1 MPRPAVPDQNSPAH
15 RALGVLMMA
24 LYFRPW
30 LDQPPPYYHPKHKGR
45 RIGRVLAVAMAVALA
60 AFLAALITA
69 IVTAGGSWA

>member
-1 MPRPAVPDQNSPAH
+1 
-15 RALGVLMMA
+15 MA

-30 LDQPPPYYHPKHKGR
+30 LDQPPPHYRPKHHGG
-45 RIGRVLAVAMAVALA
+45 RIGQILAIAIAVAVV